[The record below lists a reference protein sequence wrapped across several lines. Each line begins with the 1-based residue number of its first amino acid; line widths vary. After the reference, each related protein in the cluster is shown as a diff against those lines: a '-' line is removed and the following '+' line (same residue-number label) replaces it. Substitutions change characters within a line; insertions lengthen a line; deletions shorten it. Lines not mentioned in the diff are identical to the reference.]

1 MQKYILGERKRIMRK
16 TKKILA
22 AALACIMAFSVS
34 ACSGGTSGGE
44 ASSAADS
51 SADTGEASS
60 AAEGEAA
67 STASDDGPIVIG
79 FLGWSSGADA
89 MYGLV
94 PQHLLE
100 TYFKKVNA
108 EGGWLGREIDFRT
121 YDISGLDGDFSEA
134 VNAANKLIQS
144 GAVAILGPSNSTQG
158 AAVAELCNR
167 AGVLH
172 IPSSASQLAT
182 VDDEG
187 NVRPYTYRSGPVNT
201 DQVDTMAAYTYYELD
216 NPKVAILYE
225 TTQIDTVDMANAY
238 KNTFTEL
245 GGEIVGEAT
254 YQINDV
260 EFRAQLTS
268 LAQSDPDYIFM
279 PVMGYKEAGYAA
291 NQLAELGLSD
301 IKLIGNYVYDTE
313 DLLSLAGP
321 ALEGCIFA
329 TDGDLDDPRFDEIK
343 AEYAEYQEA
352 TGMAL
357 HMPGLKAYNEAKI
370 LEYAV
375 LTSKSV
381 NPDDMRKALDETEG
395 FEMITGPNRGYDPET
410 HNLLGLEFT
419 IKTVKDGQFESLGK
433 YSMPTE
439 K

>member
-1 MQKYILGERKRIMRK
+1 MRK
-16 TKKILA
+16 MKKIVTLMLAGA
-22 AALACIMAFSVS
+22 AAFALA
-34 ACSGGTSGGE
+34 ACSGNPSPAPDKTE
-44 ASSAADS
+44 ASAQ
-51 SADTGEASS
+51 DTKKEEQDAPK
-60 AAEGEAA
+60 EGQDAGKDGGQAA
-67 STASDDGPIVIG
+67 SEDGPIIIG

-100 TYFKKVNA
+100 NYFKKVNA

-182 VDDEG
+182 VDDQG
-187 NVRPYTYRSGPVNT
+187 KVRPYTYRSGPVNT
-201 DQVDTMAAYTYYELD
+201 DQVSTMAAYAYYELD
-216 NPKVAILYE
+216 NPKVAVLYE
-225 TTQIDTVDMANAY
+225 TTQVDTVDMANAF

-245 GGEIVGEAT
+245 GGEIVAEAT

-268 LAQSDPDYIFM
+268 LAQSEPAYLFM
-279 PVMGYKEAGYAA
+279 PVMGYKEAGYVAK
-291 NQLAELGLSD
+291 QLSELGLSH
-301 IKLIGNYVYDTE
+301 IKLIGNYVYDTD
-313 DLLSLAGP
+313 DLLTLAG
-321 ALEGCIFA
+321 AELEGCIFA
-329 TDGDLDDPRFDEIK
+329 TDGDIDAPRFAQIK
-343 AEYAEYQEA
+343 EEYEEYRQA
-352 TGMAL
+352 TGMSL
-357 HMPGLKAYNEAKI
+357 HMPGLKAFNEAKI
-370 LEYAV
+370 LEYAI
-375 LTSKSV
+375 LTSNSTD
-381 NPDDMRKALDETEG
+381 PDEMCKALNETSG
-395 FEMITGPNRGYDPET
+395 FDMITSPNKGYDPDT

-419 IKTVKDGQFESLGK
+419 IKTVKDGSFELLGT
-433 YSMPTE
+433 YAIPTE
-439 K
+439 